1 MLFHRRYTIDELEQR
16 NEKEINPETTATRVS
31 VSQLA
36 DTPPASP
43 QQSST
48 PPVDSSGIA
57 AEIRTAIEQAKDTEK
72 TTAIRAQV
80 EDLKQQLGITDY
92 TELKNKVVKR
102 HRQILA
108 ASTISTQLDDC
119 CSYEDFTAIE
129 ALVRRS
135 ERDLSADDLERF
147 QIILDDMRPEFKE

>member
-1 MLFHRRYTIDELEQR
+1 MIDELELR

-36 DTPPASP
+36 DTPPAP
-43 QQSST
+43 PHQSST
-48 PPVDSSGIA
+48 PSVDSGGIA
-57 AEIRTAIEQAKDTEK
+57 AEIQATIEQAKDTEK
-72 TTAIRAQV
+72 TKAIREQV
-80 EDLKQQLGITDY
+80 EDLKQKLGITDY
-92 TELKNKVVKR
+92 TELKNNVVKR

-119 CSYEDFTAIE
+119 RSYEDFTDIE